1 MSEVLVRRLLDLA
14 LTVVVSAGLPISQL
28 AIKRLRWPGAA
39 AVTAVSAGIL
49 VADLANLATNRSTG
63 TIRRAVRLEA
73 ATAGAATVAGARL
86 LLDPGVESALAEGW
100 QVRRSEMLRR
110 LALGLLF
117 GILSARVRSQ
127 AASAGQAPGT
137 SDSQA

>member
-1 MSEVLVRRLLDLA
+1 MRRQIDLA
-14 LTVVVSAGLPISQL
+14 VTIVVGAGLPISQL

-39 AVTAVSAGIL
+39 VVTAVTAGIL
-49 VADLANLATNRSTG
+49 VADLANLATNSSTG
-63 TIRRAVRLEA
+63 TIRRLVRLEA

-117 GILSARVRSQ
+117 GILSARVRSR
-127 AASAGQAPGT
+127 AAAAGPAPGT
-137 SDSQA
+137 SGARA

>member
-1 MSEVLVRRLLDLA
+1 MRRQIDLA
-14 LTVVVSAGLPISQL
+14 VTVVVGAGLPISQL

-39 AVTAVSAGIL
+39 AVTAVSTAIL

-63 TIRRAVRLEA
+63 TIRRLVRLEA
-73 ATAGAATVAGARL
+73 ATAGAATIAGARL

-100 QVRRSEMLRR
+100 QIRRSEMLRR

-127 AASAGQAPGT
+127 RETAGQAAGT
-137 SDSQA
+137 PESQT